1 MLYRN
6 TKTGEVMNFA
16 CTING
21 NAWELV
27 EAPAPIV
34 KEVIAKKPVKK
45 TIKKVSN
52 K

>member
-1 MLYRN
+1 MLYKN
-6 TKTGEVMNFA
+6 KKTGEVMNFA

-21 NAWELV
+21 NAWEPL
-27 EAPAPIV
+27 ETPAPIV

-45 TIKKVSN
+45 TVKKVSN